1 MKDAIFLKELD
12 RHILEERIEEEKT
25 YLTLLKHLRQ
35 KPNNKNTD
43 SAIKQI
49 EKALLKL
56 DFY

>member
-1 MKDAIFLKELD
+1 MD
-12 RHILEERIEEEKT
+12 LEERIEEEKT
-25 YLTLLKHLRQ
+25 YLRILKYLREQ
-35 KPNNKNTD
+35 PSNRNAD

>member
-1 MKDAIFLKELD
+1 MD
-12 RHILEERIEEEKT
+12 LEERIEEEKT
-25 YLTLLKHLRQ
+25 YLRILKYLKEQPSNR
-35 KPNNKNTD
+35 NAD

>member
-1 MKDAIFLKELD
+1 MKDATFLTELD
-12 RHILEERIEEEKT
+12 RHILEERIEEQKT

>member
-1 MKDAIFLKELD
+1 MKDATFLKELD

-25 YLTLLKHLRQ
+25 YLRILKHLRQ
-35 KPNNKNTD
+35 QPSNRNAD

>member
-1 MKDAIFLKELD
+1 MKDATFLTELEK
-12 RHILEERIEEEKT
+12 HILEERIEEEKT
-25 YLTLLKHLRQ
+25 YLMILKHLRQ
-35 KPNNKNTD
+35 KPNAYAD

>member
-1 MKDAIFLKELD
+1 MKELEKY
-12 RHILEERIEEEKT
+12 ILEERIEEEKV
-25 YLTLLKHLRQ
+25 YLAILKHMR
-35 KPNNKNTD
+35 KNPNNRKNTD

>member
-1 MKDAIFLKELD
+1 MKELD
-12 RHILEERIEEEKT
+12 RYILEERIEEEKT

-35 KPNNKNTD
+35 KPSDGYTD